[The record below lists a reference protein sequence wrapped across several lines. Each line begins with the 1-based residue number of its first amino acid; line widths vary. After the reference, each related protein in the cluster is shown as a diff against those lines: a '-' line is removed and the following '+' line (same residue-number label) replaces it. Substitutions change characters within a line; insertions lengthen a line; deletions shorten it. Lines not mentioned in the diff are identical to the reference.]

1 MNERIYHSKLQKSG
15 LSTSLDECKK
25 HEKNIKGIP
34 NYGMFKSFADESF
47 RMIDDDKDG
56 NKSDSKKKNSVESD
70 SDDFDFI
77 YDEKIALVVE

>member
-15 LSTSLDECKK
+15 LSISLDECKK

-56 NKSDSKKKNSVESD
+56 NKSDSKKKIVL
-70 SDDFDFI
+70 
-77 YDEKIALVVE
+77 KVIATILTLFMMKK